1 MSHSTYLFGIT
12 FMSRYK
18 VYVWPHDCL
27 SGRDSNVHTNVESIY
42 LACLDLFI
50 PVVVCHAVGSVHGGG
65 VVLFGY
71 EKFVSPH
78 ARFSVIANE
87 SKI

>member
-50 PVVVCHAVGSVHGGG
+50 PVVVCHAVGPAHEVC
-65 VVLFGY
+65 VDLIGY
-71 EKFVSPH
+71 EKFVSRH
-78 ARFSVIANE
+78 ARISVIENE
-87 SKI
+87 REI